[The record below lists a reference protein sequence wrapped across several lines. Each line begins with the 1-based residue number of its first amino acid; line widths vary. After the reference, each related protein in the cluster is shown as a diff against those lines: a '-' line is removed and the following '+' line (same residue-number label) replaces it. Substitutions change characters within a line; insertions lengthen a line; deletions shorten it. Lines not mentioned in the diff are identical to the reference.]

1 MARSGSTRRWRW
13 YVPAVA
19 GGVALIAVA
28 CQTVDL
34 GEPPSDI
41 NACRPSQSYFVYGPN
56 ADAGVSDGG
65 TNQGIWTD
73 ILSHDFGGKH
83 CIDQACHGSASTNSL
98 KLTMPGC
105 LPNTGCS
112 IPIPLTMEWA
122 DNYRAATEQM
132 NCSSVMSSKLLAEP
146 TGILP
151 GHAGGIL
158 FSTTSSQADVII
170 GWVGA
175 LP

>member
-1 MARSGSTRRWRW
+1 MARSASR
-13 YVPAVA
+13 PFLLAA
-19 GGVALIAVA
+19 AGVAMLAAVA

-34 GEPPSDI
+34 GQPPADI
-41 NACRPSQSYFVYGPN
+41 NACRPSQTYFVYGPG
-56 ADAGVSDGG
+56 ADGG
-65 TNQGIWTD
+65 TASNNGIWTD
-73 ILSHDFGGKH
+73 ILSKDFGGKH

-105 LPNTGCS
+105 LPNTGCT

-132 NCSSVMSSKLLAEP
+132 NCSNVMASKLLAQP
-146 TGILP
+146 TGLLP

-158 FSTTSSQADVII
+158 FPPTGPEADVII